1 MTTGANA
8 PRRGGL
14 LRALRH
20 PAYRMFW
27 MAALVSNTGTWLS
40 NLTVP
45 YVLYQMTGS
54 AVWVGWAAVAQF
66 APALI
71 FAPLGGTLADTH
83 DRRQLLLWTQVGLA
97 VTGLF
102 MWLAWA
108 FGPQEPL
115 VLVGLLT
122 LFGILNGINN
132 PAWQSLVNDLVPPA
146 EIFSAVTL
154 NSLQFNLAR
163 ALGPM
168 SAGALL
174 ATLGATVAFFLNAV
188 SFVFVIAALL
198 VVRAHP
204 ARRAPRAAAGFGR
217 GWRDALGFIHGNP
230 GIRITILLSVMLGLF
245 GNPIFQL
252 TAVFAEDVYEV
263 GPIGLGLLTSA
274 LGVGSVLFAVA
285 GALRRVPSVTARS
298 VAGGVVVL
306 AVSLVAMGVA
316 PTLPLGIV
324 AAVAV
329 GAGFLASISGV
340 NTALQLLAGD
350 LMRGR
355 VLAVRHMFYSAAI
368 SAGTVGQGIATD
380 MWGVRWATVGAGA
393 ILAVAVLMIAVWPRH
408 AGFVALDAVPPDAQ
422 APTAK
427 MEESSAA

>member
-20 PAYRMFW
+20 PGYRMFW
-27 MAALVSNTGTWLS
+27 VAALLSNTGTWLS
-40 NLTVP
+40 NLAVP
-45 YVLYQMTGS
+45 YVLYQTTGS

-83 DRRQLLLWTQVGLA
+83 DRRLLLLWTQAGLA
-97 VTGLF
+97 ATGLF

-174 ATLGATVAFFLNAV
+174 ATLGATWAFFLNAV

-204 ARRAPRAAAGFGR
+204 ARCAPRAAAGFGR
-217 GWRDALGFIHGNP
+217 GWREAVGFIRGNP

-252 TAVFAEDVYEV
+252 TAVFAEDVYAV
-263 GPIGLGLLTSA
+263 GPVGLGLLTSA

-298 VAGGVVVL
+298 VAGGLVVL

-329 GAGFLASISGV
+329 GAGFLAAISGV

-380 MWGVRWATVGAGA
+380 TWGVRWATIGAGVV
-393 ILAVAVLMIAVWPRH
+393 LAVVVLMIGVWPRH
-408 AGFVALDAVPPDAQ
+408 SGFVALDAVPPDARV
-422 APTAK
+422 PTAK